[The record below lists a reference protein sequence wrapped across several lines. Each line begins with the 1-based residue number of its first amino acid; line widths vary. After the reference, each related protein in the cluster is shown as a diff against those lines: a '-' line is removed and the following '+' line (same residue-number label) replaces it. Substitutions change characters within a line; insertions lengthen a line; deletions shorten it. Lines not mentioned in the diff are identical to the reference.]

1 MLIVVFLLILTSD
14 GFAFILLLGDIMN
27 KIILVD
33 GNNLLF
39 RSFYATAY
47 QGVIMKNSKGFP
59 TNALYGFIN
68 MMNKI
73 IQEENPS
80 YIMVAFDKGKTF
92 RHDKYNQYK
101 AGRSEMPDE
110 LRVQFPKAKEILE
123 SMGIKYFEIDNY
135 EADDIIGTISLEVE
149 KSNDF
154 FATIVSSDKDLLQ
167 LIGDR
172 VDVKLL
178 KQTGYIM
185 MTKDEFIK
193 TYQVPPI
200 RMIDLKALMGDS
212 SDHIPG
218 VKGIGEKTAITL
230 LSKYQSLDNLYEHIN
245 EVTGKTREKLEND
258 KENAYMSYDLATIY
272 REVPIDFSL
281 EDCIYT
287 KQNSKK
293 FTELLQEFEFH
304 SLLKKYHLDDVEHV
318 TEKNSMLSI
327 LPIEKLSSNTF
338 SFYVETKGSV
348 YSKSEVLGVGIYDGI
363 SGYFLSKNE
372 LEKNKELFSDSK
384 YKYTYD
390 LKKDIVV
397 LNSLGI
403 SISNVTFDT
412 MIAAYLLDY
421 VVKDDISFVAQAFDV
436 SLPLYEELY
445 GTEKRPKE
453 ITEEK
458 LKEVCCQKAKFIYD
472 TRNQLLEDL
481 QKNNELELF
490 QKIEMPLSRVL
501 ADMEL
506 TGIKVDVSYLD
517 KIALDLKSQM
527 EVVEK
532 EIYELAGVTFNIMSP
547 VQLSKIL
554 FETLE
559 IPYPK
564 RVKDG
569 KYSTSKD
576 ILDKIHFVHPIVDK
590 ILEYRTL
597 AKLYTNYAVGL
608 KAEVREDGRIHTIFT
623 QTLTRTGRLSSIS
636 PNLQNIPARAE
647 YSKLIRKAFI
657 PDNNSKLLS
666 SDYSQV
672 ELRIFAHMSKA
683 ENLIQAFKENQ
694 DIHTKTASDIFQV
707 SMDEVTKDMRRTAKA
722 VNFGILY
729 GISSFGLSE
738 DLGVDIA
745 TAKKFIDNYLET
757 YPGISEY
764 MEDEK
769 KKAYELGYVTTLM
782 NRRRVIE
789 ELKNKNY
796 MIRSSGERM
805 ALNTPIQG
813 TAADILKKAMV
824 EIYDEFN
831 KRGLKSKMLIQ
842 VHDELVFNVLDDEL
856 EEVSSIVR
864 NIMENTIQLSVPL
877 KVDIE
882 YGDNWYEAK

>member
-1 MLIVVFLLILTSD
+1 MK
-14 GFAFILLLGDIMN
+14 

-73 IQEENPS
+73 IKEENPT

-92 RHDKYNQYK
+92 RHDKYEDYK

-110 LRVQFPKAKEILE
+110 LRLQFPKAKEVLDA
-123 SMGIKYFEIDNY
+123 MGIKHFEIDQY
-135 EADDIIGTISLEVE
+135 EADDIIGTLAKRVDEEAEFI
-149 KSNDF
+149 
-154 FATIVSSDKDLLQ
+154 ATIVSSDKDLLQ
-167 LIGDR
+167 LISEE

-178 KQTGYIM
+178 KQTGHIM

-218 VKGIGEKTAITL
+218 VKGIGEKTAIQL
-230 LSKYQSLDNLYEHIN
+230 LAQYESLDNLYAHLD
-245 EVTGKTREKLEND
+245 EVKGKTKEKLENGKAD
-258 KENAYMSYDLATIY
+258 AYMSYDLATIY
-272 REVPIDFSL
+272 REVPLDFQL
-281 EDCIYT
+281 EDCIYSGEN
-287 KQNSKK
+287 KES
-293 FTELLQEFEFH
+293 FIALLQEFEFH
-304 SLLKKYHLDDVEHV
+304 SLLKKFELEDIPAPKKE
-318 TEKNSMLSI
+318 EEELKI
-327 LPIEKLSSNTF
+327 LPIEELKADSF
-338 SFYVETKGSV
+338 SFYLETRGSI
-348 YSKSEVLGVGIYDGI
+348 YSKSEVLGMGLYDGKNA
-363 SGYFLSKNE
+363 YFIPPDKLSQWSH
-372 LEKNKELFSDSK
+372 LFTGSQE
-384 YKYTYD
+384 KYTYD
-390 LKKDIVV
+390 LKKNLVV
-397 LNSLGI
+397 LKQRGI
-403 SISNVTFDT
+403 AVRDVTFDT
-412 MIAAYLLDY
+412 MIATYLLDY

-436 SLPLYEELY
+436 AIPYYDELY
-445 GTEKRPKE
+445 GTDKKPKE
-453 ITEEK
+453 ISLEQ
-458 LKEVCCQKAKFIYD
+458 LALVCAQKARFIYD
-472 TRNQLLEDL
+472 SRKRLLE
-481 QKNNELELF
+481 ELEQSEELDLF
-490 QKIEMPLSRVL
+490 QNIEMPLAYVL
-501 ADMEL
+501 ADMEI
-506 TGIKVDVSYLD
+506 TGIKVDVSYLE
-517 KIALDLKSQM
+517 KVEQELKSQM
-527 EVVEK
+527 DILEE
-532 EIYELAGVTFNIMSP
+532 EIYGQAGVKFNIMSP
-547 VQLSKIL
+547 AQLAKIL

-564 RVKDG
+564 RVKDN

-576 ILDKIHFVHPIVDK
+576 ILDKIRFVHPIVDK

-647 YSKLIRKAFI
+647 YSRLIRKAFI
-657 PDNNSKLLS
+657 PDENSKLLS

-672 ELRIFAHMSKA
+672 ELRIFAHMSGA
-683 ENLIQAFKENQ
+683 ENLIGAFKEGK
-694 DIHTKTASDIFQV
+694 DIHTKTAADIFKV
-707 SMDEVTKDMRRTAKA
+707 PLEEVTKDMRRTAKA

-738 DLGVDIA
+738 DLGIDIV
-745 TAKKFIDNYLET
+745 TAKRFIDNYLET
-757 YPGISEY
+757 YPGIREY
-764 MEDEK
+764 MEQEK
-769 KKAYELGYVTTLM
+769 KEAYELGYVTTLM
-782 NRRRVIE
+782 HRRRVIE
-789 ELKNKNY
+789 ELKSKNY
-796 MIRSSGERM
+796 MIRSSGERI

-824 EIYDEFN
+824 EIYQEFS

-842 VHDELVFNVLDDEL
+842 VHDELVFNVLEEEI
-856 EEVSSIVR
+856 EEVKEIVK
-864 NIMENTIQLSVPL
+864 NIMENTFQLDVPL

-882 YGDNWYEAK
+882 VGNNWYEAK

>member
-1 MLIVVFLLILTSD
+1 
-14 GFAFILLLGDIMN
+14 MN

-68 MMNKI
+68 MIHKI
-73 IQEENPS
+73 VEEEAPS

-92 RHDKYNQYK
+92 RHDKYDEYK

-110 LRVQFPKAKEILE
+110 LRLQFPKAKEVLDAL
-123 SMGIKYFEIDNY
+123 GIKHFEIDNY
-135 EADDIIGTISLEVE
+135 EADDIIGTLSLEVE
-149 KSNDF
+149 NRDDF
-154 FATIVSSDKDLLQ
+154 VATIISSDKDLLQ
-167 LIGDR
+167 LVSDK
-172 VDVKLL
+172 VVMKLL
-178 KQTGYIM
+178 KQSGHIM
-185 MTKDEFIK
+185 MTKEEFEK

-200 RMIDLKALMGDS
+200 RMIDLKALMGDA

-218 VKGIGEKTAITL
+218 VKGIGEKTAINL
-230 LSKYQSLDNLYEHIN
+230 LSKFESLDNLYNHID
-245 EVTGKTREKLEND
+245 EVTGKTKEKLQND
-258 KENAYMSYDLATIY
+258 KDSAYMSYDLATIY
-272 REVPIDFSL
+272 REVPLDFTL
-281 EDCIYT
+281 EDCKYIRENT
-287 KQNSKK
+287 KEFKS
-293 FTELLQEFEFH
+293 LLEEFEFH
-304 SLLKKYHLDDVEHV
+304 SLLKKFHLEGESQDLTVDVKKEE
-318 TEKNSMLSI
+318 TAISA
-327 LPIEKLSSNTF
+327 LPIEQLSSNTF
-338 SFYVETKGSV
+338 SFYVETRGSV
-348 YSKSEVLGVGIYDGI
+348 YSKSEVLGVGIYDGM
-363 SGYFLSKNE
+363 SGYFLSKEE
-372 LEKNKELFSDSK
+372 LVKHKDLFSGSSF
-384 YKYTYD
+384 KYTYD

-397 LNSLGI
+397 LRSLGI
-403 SISNVTFDT
+403 DVNNVTFDT
-412 MIAAYLLDY
+412 MIATYLLDY

-436 SLPLYEELY
+436 KLPLYDDLF

-453 ITEEK
+453 VSLEV
-458 LKEVCCQKAKFIYD
+458 LSDVCCRKAKFIYD
-472 TRNQLLEDL
+472 TRNQLLEEL
-481 QKNNELELF
+481 QKNNELDLF

-506 TGIKVDVSYLD
+506 TGIKVDVDYLD
-517 KIALDLKSQM
+517 KVASELKSQM
-527 EVVEK
+527 EVIEK

-547 VQLSKIL
+547 AQLSKVL

-576 ILDKIHFVHPIVDK
+576 ILDKIRFVHPIVDK

-647 YSKLIRKAFI
+647 YSKLIRKAFV
-657 PDNNSKLLS
+657 PDDNSKLLS

-683 ENLIQAFKENQ
+683 ENLIQAFVDGK
-694 DIHTKTASDIFQV
+694 DIHTKTASDIFHV
-707 SMDEVTKDMRRTAKA
+707 SMDDVTKDMRRTAKA

-738 DLGVDIA
+738 DLGIDIT

-764 MEDEK
+764 MEEEK

-842 VHDELVFNVLDDEL
+842 VHDELVFNVLNDEL

-864 NIMENTIQLSVPL
+864 DIMENTIQLSVPL

>member
-1 MLIVVFLLILTSD
+1 
-14 GFAFILLLGDIMN
+14 MN

-73 IQEENPS
+73 IQEEKPS

-92 RHDKYNQYK
+92 RHDKYDEYK

-110 LRVQFPKAKEILE
+110 LRLQFPKAKEILDAQ
-123 SMGIKYFEIDNY
+123 GIKHFEIDNY
-135 EADDIIGTISLEVE
+135 EADDIIGTLSLEVE
-149 KSNDF
+149 HRDDF
-154 FATIVSSDKDLLQ
+154 VATIVSSDKDLLQ
-167 LIGDR
+167 LISDK

-178 KQTGYIM
+178 KQSGHIM
-185 MTKDEFIK
+185 MTKSEFIK

-218 VKGIGEKTAITL
+218 VKGIGEKTAINL
-230 LSKYQSLDNLYEHIN
+230 LSKFQSLDNLYLHID
-245 EVTGKTREKLEND
+245 EVSGKTREKLEND
-258 KENAYMSYDLATIY
+258 KKNAYMSYDLATIC
-272 REVPIDFSL
+272 REVPLDFTI
-281 EDCIYT
+281 EDCKYT
-287 KQNSKK
+287 GENSEK

-304 SLLKKYHLDDVEHV
+304 SLLKKYHLTEDVV
-318 TEKNSMLSI
+318 TSVKKDEGISI
-327 LPIEKLSSNTF
+327 LPVEKLASNTF
-338 SFYVETKGSV
+338 SFYVETRGAV
-348 YSKSEVLGVGIYDGI
+348 YSKSEVLGVGIYDGV
-363 SGYFLSKNE
+363 SGYYLSKEE
-372 LEKNKELFSDSK
+372 LEEHRNLFSNSSF
-384 YKYTYD
+384 KYTYD
-390 LKKDIVV
+390 LKKNIVV
-397 LNSLGI
+397 LHSLGI
-403 SISNVTFDT
+403 QISNVTFDT
-412 MIAAYLLDY
+412 MIATYLLDY
-421 VVKDDISFVAQAFDV
+421 VVKDDISYVAQAFDV
-436 SLPLYEELY
+436 SLPLYDDLF
-445 GTEKRPKE
+445 GSEKRPKE
-453 ITEEK
+453 VSLEV
-458 LKEVCCQKAKFIYD
+458 LRDVCCRKAKFIYD
-472 TRNQLLEDL
+472 TRNQLLEEL
-481 QKNNELELF
+481 GKNNELDLF

-506 TGIKVDVSYLD
+506 TGILVDVPYLE
-517 KIALDLKSQM
+517 KIEADLKSQM
-527 EVVEK
+527 DALEQ
-532 EIYELAGVTFNIMSP
+532 EIYELAGTTFNIMSP
-547 VQLSKIL
+547 AQLSKIL
-554 FETLE
+554 FEKLE

-564 RVKDG
+564 KVKDG

-576 ILDKIHFVHPIVDK
+576 ILDKIRFVHPIVDK
-590 ILEYRTL
+590 ILDYRTVS
-597 AKLYTNYAVGL
+597 KLYTNYAVGL

-636 PNLQNIPARAE
+636 PNLQNIPASAE
-647 YSKLIRKAFI
+647 YSKLIRTAFI
-657 PDNNSKLLS
+657 PDSHSKLLS

-683 ENLIQAFKENQ
+683 DNLIQAFKDGK
-694 DIHTKTASDIFQV
+694 DIHTKTASDIFHV
-707 SMDEVTKDMRRTAKA
+707 PMEEVTKDMRRTAKA

-738 DLGVDIA
+738 DLGVDIV
-745 TAKKFIDNYLET
+745 TAKKFIDNYLKT

-764 MEDEK
+764 MEEEK

-864 NIMENTIQLSVPL
+864 DIMEHTIELSVPL

-882 YGDNWYEAK
+882 YGNNWYEAK